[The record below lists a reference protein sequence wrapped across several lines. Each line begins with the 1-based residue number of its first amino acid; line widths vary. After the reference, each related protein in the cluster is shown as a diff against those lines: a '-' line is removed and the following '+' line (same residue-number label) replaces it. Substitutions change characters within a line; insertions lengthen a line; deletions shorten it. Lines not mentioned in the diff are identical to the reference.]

1 MSKSFYR
8 ISALLL
14 MLMFLPT
21 FLMAQNYTVSGVV
34 KSQTG
39 EALIGANVFLKGTTL
54 GAASEADG
62 TYKITAPKGR
72 YTIVCSYIGYE
83 KVEYDINL
91 TNNMEVNFTLRE
103 HEFSLSVEVIADR
116 AKEQKTPVAFTD
128 IDKKDIERILGSRD
142 IPLVL
147 NTTPSVF
154 ATDNGGGAGDARINV
169 RGFNQR
175 NIAIMINGVPVN
187 DMENGWVYWSN
198 WDGLGDATS
207 SIQVQR
213 GLTAV
218 TLATPAVGGV
228 INIVT
233 DPTASKRG
241 VFYKNEIGSGN
252 FTKQTLFVH
261 TGLIDNKFALTLGGV
276 KKSQDGVVD
285 GTWSDAYAYYLGAA
299 YQVDQNNRLE
309 LYATGAPQRHGQRSW
324 RLNAATY
331 SHELAREL
339 GFSETALHDPKLAE
353 QGILYNSNWNS
364 LDPTYRGK
372 QYWNDGTSNRYSP
385 TFINEREN
393 YYHKPIVNFNWYSNL
408 TKDLSLY
415 TTLYWSG
422 GVGGG
427 SGTFGSMVWDYT
439 LLQRVVD
446 WNGTIQRNM
455 NNIDTLA
462 NGNAVKV
469 SRGILRNSV
478 NNQWTLGGISK
489 AFYKVNENLTTSFGL
504 DVRYAEIEHYREVR
518 DLLGGDY
525 FYSNANAF
533 DTPDKYYK
541 KLGDKIDYFFTNTV
555 SWAGAFAQAEY
566 SMDRFT
572 YYATAG
578 YSMIKYD
585 HTNHF
590 RKAAD
595 GSELFVETDW
605 IGGYQVKGGA
615 SFRYSAD
622 LNFYANAG
630 YIARVPI
637 FDQVIDD
644 YSGAKIKD
652 PKNEKILSFEAGA
665 NYKAFNNRLT
675 AKANLYY
682 TLWKDRAQSRGVVN
696 PDGSEGLVFLN
707 GISSSH
713 AGLELELAYQVSRM
727 LRFDVAG
734 SFGNWK
740 YTDDVSGFYV
750 VDYQTNKQENY
761 NYYIKDLKVGDAP
774 QTQIATAVTVSP
786 VEGLNAQFLWRYNT
800 EYYADFDPFSRNDAA
815 DRAQVWQIP
824 EFSLFELH
832 FSYDV
837 PVELNG
843 MYLNVFAHVFNL
855 FDELYVQDATDNS
868 AYNAYKANGVNHS
881 ADDAEIYPGLP
892 RTFNLGFSIRF

>member
-14 MLMFLPT
+14 MLLTLPT
-21 FLMAQNYTVSGVV
+21 FLMAQNYTISGVV

-39 EALIGANVFLKGTTL
+39 EALVGANVFLRGTTI

-62 TYKITAPKGR
+62 SYKITAPKGR

-83 KVEYDINL
+83 KVEYDVNL
-91 TNNMEVNFTLRE
+91 TNNMEVNFTLKE

-116 AKEQKTPVAFTD
+116 AKEQKTPVAFSD
-128 IDKKDIERILGSRD
+128 IDKKNIEQILGSRD
-142 IPLVL
+142 IPLAL
-147 NTTPSVF
+147 NYTPSVY
-154 ATDNGGGAGDARINV
+154 ATGNGGGAGDSRINV

-175 NIAIMINGVPVN
+175 NIAIMINGVPIN

-218 TLATPAVGGV
+218 TLATPSVGGV

-233 DPTASKRG
+233 DPTAAKRG

-252 FTKQTLFVH
+252 FSKQTLFVH
-261 TGLIDNKFALTLGGV
+261 TGLINNKFALTFGGV
-276 KKSQDGVVD
+276 KKTGDGVVD
-285 GTWSDAYAYYLGAA
+285 RTWTDAYAYYVGAA
-299 YQVDQNNRLE
+299 YQVNQNNRLE
-309 LYATGAPQRHGQRSW
+309 LYATGAPQRHGQRSY
-324 RLNAATY
+324 RLNAATF

-339 GFSETALHDPKLAE
+339 GFSESVIQDPKLAE

-364 LDPTYRGK
+364 VNPSYRGK
-372 QYWNDGTSNRYSP
+372 QYWNDNTNDRYSP
-385 TFINEREN
+385 NFLMEREN

-408 TKDLSLY
+408 TKDFSLY

-422 GVGGG
+422 GIGGG
-427 SGTFGSMVWDYT
+427 SGTFGSIVYDYS

-446 WNGTIQRNM
+446 WNATIERNI
-455 NNIDTLA
+455 NNVDTLA
-462 NGNAVKV
+462 NGNVV
-469 SRGILRNSV
+469 SLSKGIVRNSV
-478 NNQWTLGGISK
+478 NNQWTIGGISK
-489 AFYKVNENLTTSFGL
+489 AFYKVNENLTTSFGIDL
-504 DVRYAEIEHYREVR
+504 RYAEIEHYREVR

-525 FYSNANAF
+525 FYNNANAF

-555 SWAGAFAQAEY
+555 SWGGAFAQAEY
-566 SMDRFT
+566 SIDRFT

-585 HTNHF
+585 HANHF
-590 RKAAD
+590 RKGPD
-595 GSELFVETDW
+595 GKELYVETDW

-615 SFRYSAD
+615 SFRYSTD

-644 YSGAKIKD
+644 YSGAKITE

-665 NYKAFNNRLT
+665 NYRALNNRLS
-675 AKANLYY
+675 AKANIYY

-696 PDGSEGLVFLN
+696 PDGSDGLVFLN
-707 GISSSH
+707 GINSTH
-713 AGLELELAYQVSRM
+713 AGLEVELAYQASRM
-727 LRFDVAG
+727 LRFDAAA
-734 SFGNWK
+734 SFGSWK
-740 YTDDVSGFYV
+740 YTDDVSGIYV
-750 VDYQTNKQENY
+750 SDYQTNKQESY
-761 NYYIKDLKVGDAP
+761 NYFIKDLKVGDAP
-774 QTQIATAVTVSP
+774 QTQIAAGVTVSP
-786 VEGLNAQFLWRYNT
+786 VQGMNAQLQWRYNT
-800 EYYADFDPFSRNDAA
+800 DYYADFDPFTRTDAND
-815 DRAQVWQIP
+815 RGQVWNIP
-824 EFSLFELH
+824 AFSLFELH
-832 FSYDV
+832 FYYNI
-837 PVELNG
+837 PLELNG
-843 MYLNVFAHVFNL
+843 LDLTVYAHVFNL

-868 AYNAYKANGVNHS
+868 RYNAYKANGVNHS
-881 ADDAEIYPGLP
+881 ADDAEIFPGLP